1 MEVTIVAGLAG
12 AAASTG
18 PTVVI
23 DVFRAFTTAAHAFA
37 AGADRIVLADD
48 IDEALLLGKA
58 IPGSI
63 VMGEDRGVM
72 PPGFELNNSPGQ
84 IAADPARVR
93 GRTLVHRTTA
103 GTRCARAAFE
113 SGAGPILGG
122 SLVVAS
128 ATAAALAEA
137 SRVTVVVS
145 GLSGSAPA
153 EEDQIAAEALAA
165 ALTGDRAPLAA
176 AGPRVAA
183 TDRAHELE
191 AAGFIHP
198 DDIRLCSEV
207 DRFDFAMEARAEAG
221 LLVLRPVSG
230 SDRRSGR

>member
-1 MEVTIVAGLAG
+1 MEVAIVTGLAG

-48 IDEALLLGKA
+48 IAEAVLLGKA
-58 IPGSI
+58 IPDSV
-63 VMGEDRGVM
+63 VMGEDRGIM

-84 IAADPARVR
+84 IEADPSRVR
-93 GRTLVHRTTA
+93 GRTLVHRTTS
-103 GTRCARAAFE
+103 GTRCARAAFN

-128 ATAAALAEA
+128 ATVSALAAE
-137 SRVTVVVS
+137 SRVTIVVS
-145 GLSGSAPA
+145 GLSGSAPV

-165 ALTGDRAPLAA
+165 ALTGDRAPLLS
-176 AGPRVAA
+176 AGRRVAA
-183 TDRAHELE
+183 TERARELE
-191 AAGFIHP
+191 AASFIHP

-207 DRFDFAMEARAEAG
+207 DRFDFAMEARDEAG

-230 SDRRSGR
+230 SDRRSCR